1 MKAIQNENKKTYKL
15 MTMIKLNNFILSL
28 IIGLL
33 ISIDFAYAQSPQKF
47 SYQAVV
53 RDGNEELAT
62 NQNIGLQISILEDS
76 ENGSAVYV
84 ERHFPTTNAN
94 GLVSLEIGTGT
105 VISGNF
111 EAIEWG
117 EHAYFVQTETDLDGG
132 SNYSIS
138 GTSQLMSVPYA
149 LYSLNGEPGPEGPQG
164 ETGPEGPA
172 GPSGPAGPAGQ
183 VGDDGQDGLDGEDG
197 LSAYEVWLEE
207 GNTGTENDFLSSL
220 EGNDGQDGLLI
231 DGTAEGNTPYWDGN
245 DWNTSSAFLYN
256 DGDRVGIDTTNPE
269 ASLHVAGE
277 DGLLVTGEFSQGA
290 NLATSGAGTKLFF
303 YPKKAAF
310 RAGRV
315 NSNQWDDAQIGD
327 YSTAWGRDTEAS
339 GTISTAWG
347 SNTEASSSYSTAW
360 GWNTEASGSRSTAW
374 GFSTEASGLTSTAW
388 GTSTVASGSRS
399 TAWGW
404 NTVASGSRSTAWGDN
419 TEASGSRSTAWGWN
433 TVASGSRSTAWGDNT
448 KAKSGYE
455 TALGQYNTD
464 YTPLTTTGWNTNDR
478 LFGIGNGTSSN
489 SRSDAMVVL
498 KNGNTGIG
506 ISNPQHK
513 LAVEVT
519 TNTTPNGDGI
529 GIVNT
534 ESNSYWNIHM
544 SSAWLRF
551 SYNNDNV
558 SYISNT
564 GAYVE
569 TSDKNLKENITPL
582 EDGVLQKVNNIN
594 TVLYNYKNDKNK
606 VKTIGVIAQ
615 ELKSLFPEFVFQDE
629 GSEYMGV
636 NYAGLSVVTIKALQE
651 QQSEIEELKAKNK
664 ELEKKIDQILQ
675 KIED

>member
-1 MKAIQNENKKTYKL
+1 MKTIN
-15 MTMIKLNNFILSL
+15 LNTFVLSL
-28 IIGLL
+28 IVGLL
-33 ISIDFAYAQSPQKF
+33 ISIDFANAQSPQKF

-62 NQNIGLQISILEDS
+62 NQNIGMQISILEDN

-84 ERHFPTTNAN
+84 ERHFPTTNTN

-111 EAIEWG
+111 ENIEWG
-117 EHAYFVQTETDLDGG
+117 AHPYFVQTETDLDGG

-164 ETGPEGPA
+164 EPGPAGPQGETGPTGPA

-183 VGDDGQDGLDGEDG
+183 AGNDGQDGADGVDG
-197 LSAYEVWLEE
+197 LSAYQVWLNQ

-245 DWNTSSAFLYN
+245 DWVTSSAFLYN
-256 DGDRVGIDTTNPE
+256 DGDRVGIDTTNPN

-277 DGLLVTGEFSQGA
+277 DGLLVTGDFGQGA
-290 NLATSGAGTKLFF
+290 NLETSGAGTKLFF

-315 NSNQWDDAQIGD
+315 FSNQWDDAQIGE
-327 YSTAWGRDTEAS
+327 YSSAWGFNTEAS
-339 GTISTAWG
+339 GTTSTAWGFTTEASGLRSTAWG
-347 SNTEASSSYSTAW
+347 SD
-360 GWNTEASGSRSTAW
+360 
-374 GFSTEASGLTSTAW
+374 
-388 GTSTVASGSRS
+388 TVASG
-399 TAWGW
+399 TA
-404 NTVASGSRSTAWGDN
+404 STAWGDN
-419 TEASGSRSTAWGWN
+419 TEASGTTSTAWGFN
-433 TVASGSRSTAWGDNT
+433 TA
-448 KAKSGYE
+448 AKSGFE
-455 TALGQYNTD
+455 TALGHYNTD
-464 YTPLTTTGWNTNDR
+464 YTPLSTIAWNSNDR
-478 LFGIGNGTSSN
+478 LFGIGNGTSPS

-529 GIVNT
+529 GLVNT
-534 ESNSYWNIHM
+534 NNNNYWNIHM
-544 SSAWLRF
+544 SQTFLRF
-551 SYNNDNV
+551 SYNN
-558 SYISNT
+558 STATAYIQSDGT
-564 GAYVE
+564 YVQP
-569 TSDKNLKENITPL
+569 SDRRLKENIQPL
-582 EDGVLQKVNNIN
+582 QDGVLQKINKVNM
-594 TVLYNYKNDKNK
+594 VQYNYINDKEKN
-606 VKTIGVIAQ
+606 TTTGVIAQ
-615 ELKSLFPEFVFQDE
+615 ELNEIFPEFVHQDN
-629 GSEYMGV
+629 SDDLMGV
-636 NYAGLSVVTIKALQE
+636 NYAGLSVIAIKAIQE
-651 QQSEIEELKAKNK
+651 QQKEIEIQLELIESLEAKNK
-664 ELEKKIDQILQ
+664 MLEE
-675 KIED
+675 KIEYILKQIE

>member
-1 MKAIQNENKKTYKL
+1 MKTIN
-15 MTMIKLNNFILSL
+15 LNTFVLSL
-28 IIGLL
+28 IVGLL
-33 ISIDFAYAQSPQKF
+33 ISIDFANAQSPQKF

-62 NQNIGLQISILEDS
+62 NQNIGMQISILEDN

-84 ERHFPTTNAN
+84 ERHFPTTNTN

-111 EAIEWG
+111 ENIEWG
-117 EHAYFVQTETDLDGG
+117 AHPYFVQTETDLDGG

-164 ETGPEGPA
+164 ETGPTGPA

-183 VGDDGQDGLDGEDG
+183 AGNDGQDGADGVDG
-197 LSAYEVWLEE
+197 LSAYQVWLNQ

-245 DWNTSSAFLYN
+245 DWVTSSAFLYN
-256 DGDRVGIDTTNPE
+256 DGDRLGIDTTNPE

-277 DGLLVTGEFSQGA
+277 DGLLVTGEFGQGA
-290 NLATSGAGTKLFF
+290 NLETSGAGTKLFF

-315 NSNQWDDAQIGD
+315 FSNQWDEAQIGD
-327 YSTAWGRDTEAS
+327 YSTAWGSSTVASGTRSTAWGFNTEASGWQSTAWGRDTEASEATSTAWGDNTEASGWQSTAWGADTVASGWQSTAWGADTVASGTTSTAWGRDTEAS
-339 GTISTAWG
+339 GTASTAWG
-347 SNTEASSSYSTAW
+347 S
-360 GWNTEASGSRSTAW
+360 
-374 GFSTEASGLTSTAW
+374 
-388 GTSTVASGSRS
+388 STVASG
-399 TAWGW
+399 T
-404 NTVASGSRSTAWGDN
+404 TSTAWGDN
-419 TEASGSRSTAWGWN
+419 TEA
-433 TVASGSRSTAWGDNT
+433 
-448 KAKSGYE
+448 KSAFE
-455 TALGQYNTD
+455 TALGHYNTD
-464 YTPLTTTGWNTNDR
+464 YTPLSTMAWNSNDR
-478 LFGIGNGTSSN
+478 LFSIGNGTSSS

-529 GIVNT
+529 GLVNT
-534 ESNSYWNIHM
+534 NNNNYWNIHM
-544 SSAWLRF
+544 SQTFLRF
-551 SYNNDNV
+551 SYNN
-558 SYISNT
+558 STATAYIQSDGT
-564 GAYVE
+564 YVQP
-569 TSDKNLKENITPL
+569 SDRRLKENIQPL
-582 EDGVLQKVNNIN
+582 QDGVLQKINKVNM
-594 TVLYNYKNDKNK
+594 VQYNYINDKEKN
-606 VKTIGVIAQ
+606 TTTGVIAQ
-615 ELKSLFPEFVFQDE
+615 ELNEIFPEFVHQDN
-629 GSEYMGV
+629 SDDLMGV
-636 NYAGLSVVTIKALQE
+636 NYAGLSVIAIKAIQE
-651 QQSEIEELKAKNK
+651 QQKEIEELKAKNK
-664 ELEKKIDQILQ
+664 ALEDKVNQIIKRL
-675 KIED
+675 D